1 MLGFLKAIQNIGGF
15 LKVIANLCGSFLQK
29 EDKMSKNSSNS
40 NNNQSSKNN
49 GDLTSHGSNSP
60 NIIGNSNSGNGN
72 TNVIFNGKVN
82 IILNV
87 CTDKT
92 AIGEKITINFNNQS
106 LDFLICAFEIK
117 KIKDVTYTVFAIF
130 DSAKESIDKLFLK
143 GEFTEG
149 EKINIKGLKGRL
161 IDSENEINEE
171 GCYIQSGKKPQDKE
185 APYEKGL

>member
-49 GDLTSHGSNSP
+49 GDLTSHGTNSP
-60 NIIGNSNSGNGN
+60 NIIGNNNSGNGN
-72 TNVIFNGKVN
+72 TNVTV
-82 IILNV
+82 NV

-92 AIGEKITINFNNQS
+92 AIGEKITINFSNQS
-106 LDFLICAFEIK
+106 LDFLICAFEIT